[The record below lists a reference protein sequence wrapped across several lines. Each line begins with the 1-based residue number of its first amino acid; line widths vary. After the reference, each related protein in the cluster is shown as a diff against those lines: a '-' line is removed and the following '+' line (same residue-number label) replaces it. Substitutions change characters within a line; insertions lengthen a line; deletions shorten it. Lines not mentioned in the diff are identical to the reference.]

1 MSMRRSVSPV
11 LVLVSMTMLAGAE
24 ALGAGVQVDPAVK
37 SYQPVSGISGNLNS
51 IGSDTLN
58 NLMTYWAEAFRKQYP
73 NVNLQIE
80 GKGSATAPPA
90 LTAGTAQLAPMSRA
104 MKPEEEDAF
113 AKKHGYTPTRITV
126 ALDCLAVYV
135 HKDNPIAGLT
145 LAQADCIFSKTRKS
159 GYDDIAT
166 WGQVGLT
173 GDWASLPISIYGRNS
188 ASGTYAYFKEHA
200 LLKGDYKDTVKEQ
213 PGSAAVV
220 NSVANDRAGIGYS
233 GIGYKT
239 SEVRAIPLAKDAKDD
254 LAEPSFPNALAGKY
268 PLGRALYVYVH
279 KKPGQP
285 LDPLVKEFLKYV
297 LSKEGQEIV
306 VKDGYGPLPAKVI
319 GKQHQALD

>member
-1 MSMRRSVSPV
+1 MVV
-11 LVLVSMTMLAGAE
+11 LTVLAGGRAT
-24 ALGAGVQVDPAVK
+24 AAGVQVDPAVK
-37 SYQPVSGISGNLNS
+37 PYQPVSGIAGNLSS

-58 NLMTYWAEAFRKQYP
+58 NLMTFWAEGFRKQYP
-73 NVNLQIE
+73 NVNIQIE

-113 AKKHGYTPTRITV
+113 AKKYGCKPTRITV

-135 HKDNPIAGLT
+135 HKDNPLEGLT
-145 LAQADCIFSKTRKS
+145 LPQVDCIFSKTRKS
-159 GYDDIAT
+159 GYADIVT

-173 GDWASLPISIYGRNS
+173 GDWESLPISMYGRNS

-200 LLKGDYKDTVKEQ
+200 LVKGDYKDTVKEQ

-220 NSVANDRAGIGYS
+220 NAVANDRAGIGYS

-239 SEVRAIPLAKDAKDD
+239 SEVRAISLAKGATND
-254 LAEPSFPNALAGKY
+254 LAEPSFENALAGKY
-268 PLGRALYVYVH
+268 PLGRALYIYVN
-279 KKPGQP
+279 KRPSQP
-285 LDPLVKEFLKYV
+285 MEPLVKEFLKYV
-297 LSKEGQEIV
+297 LSKDGQLIV
-306 VKDGYGPLPAKVI
+306 VKDGYGPLPAKAI
-319 GKQHQALD
+319 EKQHQAL